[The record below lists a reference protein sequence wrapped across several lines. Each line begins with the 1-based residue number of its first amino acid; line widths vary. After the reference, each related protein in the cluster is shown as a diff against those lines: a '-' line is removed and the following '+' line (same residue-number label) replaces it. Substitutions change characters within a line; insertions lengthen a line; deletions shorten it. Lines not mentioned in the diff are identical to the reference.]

1 MEQSFI
7 VVPIILTSACASL
20 VARRGFGLS
29 WSRLRVAA
37 GKMLACIGV
46 TVIFLVANL
55 AAAML
60 MILADR
66 VLTGGYVSLYLANDV
81 VLLVL
86 SLLQALTFQW
96 WRESS
101 KP

>member
-1 MEQSFI
+1 MEPSFI
-7 VVPIILTSACASL
+7 LVPIILTSACAYL
-20 VARRGFGLS
+20 VARRGLVLS

-37 GKMLACIGV
+37 GKMLECIGV